1 MKAFVSAILRMWIG
15 VTVGLLFAI
24 VALAPAWLLGLA
36 IFYFTVY

>member
-15 VTVGLLFAI
+15 VTVGLLVFI

-36 IFYFTVY
+36 IFYFTGY